1 MISNLLTVNM
11 TKAFEEI
18 VRSELIENLYHSKNE
33 QEIEELKKKIIMA
46 LIWKEDSVRKYTDHE
61 LFLREDPNSCH
72 YFPFKMDLTGHQLIC
87 RQEYHEVYLQVQ
99 DSLVFNCYKDF
110 LKCLKDN
117 FRDYV
122 ITRLYQLFQDYYT
135 IVTLDDTKYAKNF
148 LNELLATHDYLNS
161 IMQKINILLGE
172 EQQSS
177 YKFYTVYPSNNLMK
191 RSKVFCFHIK
201 TFLNFPQKMFM
212 FKDDN
217 YLNFDE
223 QNLPTV
229 IYKTRKSLIIKCC
242 KCGEQYHKEN
252 NNHSNVG
259 SYHNE
264 LYL

>member
-1 MISNLLTVNM
+1 M
-11 TKAFEEI
+11 
-18 VRSELIENLYHSKNE
+18 
-33 QEIEELKKKIIMA
+33 QKKI
-46 LIWKEDSVRKYTDHE
+46 
-61 LFLREDPNSCH
+61 
-72 YFPFKMDLTGHQLIC
+72 
-87 RQEYHEVYLQVQ
+87 
-99 DSLVFNCYKDF
+99 
-110 LKCLKDN
+110 
-117 FRDYV
+117 
-122 ITRLYQLFQDYYT
+122 
-135 IVTLDDTKYAKNF
+135 
-148 LNELLATHDYLNS
+148 LNELLATQDYLNS
-161 IMQKINILLGE
+161 IMQKINIMLGE

-191 RSKVFCFHIK
+191 RSKVFCIHIK

>member
-1 MISNLLTVNM
+1 M
-11 TKAFEEI
+11 TKAFEDI
-18 VRSELIENLYHSKNE
+18 VRLGVIENLYHVKDE
-33 QEIEELKKKIIMA
+33 QEIEELKKKIIKA
-46 LIWKEDSVRKYTDHE
+46 LIWKEDTVRKYTDHE
-61 LFLREDPNSCH
+61 LFLREDANSCH

-87 RQEYHEVYLQVQ
+87 RQEYDEVYLKVQ
-99 DSLVFNCYKDF
+99 ESLVFSCHRDF

-135 IVTLDDTKYAKNF
+135 IVTLDDTKYAKKI
-148 LNELLATHDYLNS
+148 LNELLATQDYLNS
-161 IMQKINILLGE
+161 IMQKINIMLGE